1 MTNKQLAN
9 EILKKVGGK
18 ENIIT
23 YSHCSTR
30 LRFDLKDSSVI
41 DKTGLE
47 QTEGVLSIMNVA
59 GQTQIILGSQVQ
71 YIYEELQTLLPQGD
85 SSAAKPSEHKKKK
98 GFWGTALEIIS
109 SLFTPLIDVLI
120 GAGILKG
127 ILSICTATGLLTST
141 DGTYQILNA
150 AGDSLYY
157 FIPVVL
163 AITCSKRLKTNLFV
177 SVTIAGALLYPNLT
191 ALYDAGTAI
200 TFLGIP
206 VHLTA
211 FKSSVFPI
219 IFAILLLSYVEKA
232 LKKLL
237 PDSIRSRIAPFFSLL
252 IVVPITIIIF
262 GPLGS
267 MLSDAIA
274 NFYMNLYDFNPI
286 IAGGFIGAIAQIL
299 VIFGIHWGLFPIIFS
314 NIEKFGFDTILAVFG
329 PSIIAQSGAAFG
341 VWMKTKNK
349 RLKQIASPAAIMGFF
364 GISEPAIYGI
374 TLKYR
379 KAFACAV
386 VGGGIGGAI
395 SGACG
400 ARALAVAVAAVP
412 TFPAYFGT
420 GFTGFVVAYFGAFLI
435 SAVLTYFIGFNDTM
449 IPDSEKDIIPDN
461 TTQNNTFPDSGNAIT
476 LKMYA
481 PASGKVL
488 SLKKVA
494 DPAFASEAL
503 GKGAAVIPE
512 DNKIFSPIAGVIS
525 AVYPTKHAY
534 GITGKNNEEILIHIG
549 IDTVKL
555 NGRFFKSYVKP
566 GDIVIPG
573 DLIAEADIN
582 AIKQAG
588 YDPTIMI
595 IDTSHTEHR
604 QSIILQKDHVTAKK
618 PFVRIESI

>member
-1 MTNKQLAN
+1 MTNKQLA
-9 EILKKVGGK
+9 ETILQKVGGK
-18 ENIIT
+18 ENINS

-30 LRFDLKDSSVI
+30 LRFNLKDNQAI
-41 DKTGLE
+41 DKTGLN
-47 QTEGVLSIMNVA
+47 QTEGVLSIMEVA
-59 GQTQIILGSQVQ
+59 GQTQIVLGSQVQ
-71 YIYEELQTLLPQGD
+71 YIYEEMLTLLPQTD
-85 SSAAKPSEHKKKK
+85 SNPAKKSSDQKKK
-98 GFWGTALEIIS
+98 GILGSALEIIS

-127 ILSICTATGLLTST
+127 LLSVCTAAGILTDAS
-141 DGTYQILNA
+141 GTYQIINA
-150 AGDSLYY
+150 AADSLYY
-157 FIPVVL
+157 FLPIVL
-163 AITCSKRLKTNLFV
+163 AITCSKRFKTNTFV

-219 IFAILLLSYVEKA
+219 IFAILLLSYVEKG

-252 IVVPITIIIF
+252 IVVPITITIF

-267 MLSDAIA
+267 MLSNTIA
-274 NFYMNLYDFNPI
+274 NFYMSLYEYNPM
-286 IAGGFIGAIAQIL
+286 IAGGFIGAIAQVL

-341 VWMKTKNK
+341 VWLKTKDK

-379 KAFACAV
+379 KAFACAII
-386 VGGGIGGAI
+386 GGGIGGAVA
-395 SGACG
+395 GACG
-400 ARALAVAVAAVP
+400 ARAMAVAVAAVP

-420 GFTGFVVAYFGAFLI
+420 GFTGFVIAYFGAFLI
-435 SAVLTYFIGFNDTM
+435 SAVLTYFFGFHDSM
-449 IPDSEKDIIPDN
+449 IPENERYKEIHSISADS
-461 TTQNNTFPDSGNAIT
+461 TTVAM
-476 LKMYA
+476 KVYA
-481 PASGKVL
+481 PVSGTILPLNKV
-488 SLKKVA
+488 K
-494 DPAFASEAL
+494 DPTFSSEIL
-503 GKGAAVIPE
+503 GKGAAIIPNSNE
-512 DNKIFSPIAGVIS
+512 ITAPVAGTVS

-534 GITGKNNEEILIHIG
+534 GITGENNEEFLIHIG

-555 NGRFFKSYVKP
+555 EGKYFESHVKT
-566 GDIVIPG
+566 GDIIMPG
-573 DLIAEADIN
+573 DLIATVDVN
-582 AIKQAG
+582 SLKNAG
-588 YDPTIMI
+588 YDPTIVVV
-595 IDTSHTEHR
+595 DTTNTDLR
-604 QSIILQKDHVTAKK
+604 QITLLNSGNVSSKSDMFLV
-618 PFVRIESI
+618 ESL